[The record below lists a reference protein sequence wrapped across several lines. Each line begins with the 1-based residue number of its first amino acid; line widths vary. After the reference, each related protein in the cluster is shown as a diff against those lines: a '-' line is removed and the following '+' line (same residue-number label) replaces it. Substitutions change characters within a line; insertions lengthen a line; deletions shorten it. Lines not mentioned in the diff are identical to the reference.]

1 LKFELWEA
9 LDLKS
14 DKSINLQADYLADA
28 LFDELLITN
37 VRVDDEGIFKAVVII
52 DTLEDLLKLSPILK
66 DDIVIYGLDSDL
78 IMSKRTMKE
87 LGLD

>member
-1 LKFELWEA
+1 MKFELWEA

-37 VRVDDEGIFKAVVII
+37 VRVDDINN
-52 DTLEDLLKLSPILK
+52 
-66 DDIVIYGLDSDL
+66 
-78 IMSKRTMKE
+78 
-87 LGLD
+87 